1 MYKKLNYIAWRN
13 VFHEMVK
20 GEHENVTGSDPMDP
34 TLYSYRNDAKGAGD
48 YTNCPWWKG
57 QLVAKSKFPVDE
69 LPTNDDG
76 DLIIPE
82 WVYNYF
88 SVHGTRPWTL
98 NITGTMIPGDAEFF
112 WSQWID
118 GRVPRI
124 SRAHNKWAWPL
135 VNSDD
140 YPDCKYKTYLL
151 DNSAVP
157 AKKFADWFINQGGF
171 VFNSDG
177 TPNIPESLGE
187 PKCGWNA
194 KDFSYASGYPE
205 GIFGMQYGSGKSA
218 GSISPYLTDDNS
230 GGNWWRHKE
239 MSYNR
244 DVSMWLPHIFMP
256 SVREQGKKE
265 YFGFTATNPGDD
277 FSTMEWDGL
286 DFEAMA
292 SQNPGWAGIVPDGT
306 LNSLWFR
313 SKNTNGFGAMKKHGL
328 QDSQGLV
335 DTEAVLLSK
344 VWRPR
349 QEKKGTAID
358 IFHQESACDPNWTPP
373 QDDDDEDADDSDDDS
388 AATIYNLS
396 VPLLLMAFLFHN

>member
-177 TPNIPESLGE
+177 TPNIPSSQGD
-187 PKCGWNA
+187 PKCGWMA
-194 KDFSYASGYPE
+194 TDFSFESSYYSTA
-205 GIFGMQYGSGKSA
+205 IFGSQLNSERAS
-218 GSISPYLTDDNS
+218 SIVSPYLMDDNS
-230 GGNWWRHKE
+230 GGNFWRHPD
-239 MSYNR
+239 MSSAT
-244 DVSMWLPHIFMP
+244 DMSMYLPHIFMP
-256 SVREQGKKE
+256 SIREQGKKD
-265 YFGFTATNPGDD
+265 YFNFNLTKPGDAWMGPPYPWAGPD
-277 FSTMEWDGL
+277 FD
-286 DFEAMA
+286 AMR
-292 SQNPGWAGIVPDGT
+292 SQNPGWSGIQGAM
-306 LNSLWFR
+306 NSLWFR
-313 SKNTNGFGAMKKHGL
+313 QKNTNGFGGMPKIHDDAF
-328 QDSQGLV
+328 V

-344 VWRPR
+344 IWRPR

-373 QDDDDEDADDSDDDS
+373 QDESDEEEDDDS

-396 VPLLLMAFLFHN
+396 VPLLFMALIFHN